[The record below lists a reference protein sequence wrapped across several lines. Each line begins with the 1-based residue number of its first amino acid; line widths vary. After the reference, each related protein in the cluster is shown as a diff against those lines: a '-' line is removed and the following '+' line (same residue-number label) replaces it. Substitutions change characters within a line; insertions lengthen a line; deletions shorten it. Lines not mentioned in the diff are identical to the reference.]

1 MRLFLFR
8 LSGIV
13 GVLLIVLDIGIYLLT
28 DDNLETWLK
37 RCALRTDKYLMPHN
51 KAHIYQTPEQ
61 QTAAF
66 NKDVLK
72 DMFNIENNE
81 KLTHDESYTVD
92 ISEALALIEQDLDE
106 RGFLNG

>member
-1 MRLFLFR
+1 M
-8 LSGIV
+8 
-13 GVLLIVLDIGIYLLT
+13 LIVLEVEIYLLT
-28 DDNLETWLK
+28 DDSLEIWFK

-72 DMFNIENNE
+72 DMFNIENNQ
-81 KLTHDESYTVD
+81 KSTHYESYTID
-92 ISEALALIEQDLDE
+92 ISEALALIEQDLDK
-106 RGFLNG
+106 RGFLNGKI

>member
-1 MRLFLFR
+1 MISLL
-8 LSGIV
+8 LT
-13 GVLLIVLDIGIYLLT
+13 VLEVGIYLLT